1 MPTGTKIAAI
11 VLVVLLGAA
20 GLYYALVAP
29 PAPNNKSAAVKES
42 GAATG
47 GTAVNG
53 LSSQTPGT
61 LAPVVPSVGAPPSS
75 ASSTPAIGTLGANG
89 TAGSPTPV
97 PTPVPTGL
105 PAGTGTAGAREQPG
119 FAPGSL
125 SAGGTGKGDMPASAR
140 PAPAPAPGTTINGI
154 PVSGGTGATTPTVG
168 AVPASGTAPAVTPQ
182 GGPRPTTPTPAGVV
196 PSGGVNGGL
205 GTAIAPTSPAT
216 VATSRGE
223 TTHTVASG
231 ETMSSIAKKYLG
243 NENAWRTIAKANPTV
258 DPTAMKIGTKIR
270 IPSADEA
277 AAKPA
282 ARTNAGGSSGAT
294 SAPASPSAG
303 GDSTHV
309 VASGDTLASISR
321 KYYGNTKHW
330 ERIYSEN
337 KGLIGS
343 DPAALKIGQK
353 LKIPAKSAVVGR

>member
-20 GLYYALVAP
+20 GLYYAVVAP
-29 PAPNNKSAAVKES
+29 PASNSKSATAKES

-61 LAPVVPSVGAPPSS
+61 LAPAVPSVGAQPSPAS
-75 ASSTPAIGTLGANG
+75 ATPAVGALGANG
-89 TAGSPTPV
+89 ISGS

-119 FAPGSL
+119 FTPGSL
-125 SAGGTGKGDMPASAR
+125 TSGGTGKGDLPASAR
-140 PAPAPAPGTTINGI
+140 PAPAPAPGTVINGI
-154 PVSGGTGATTPTVG
+154 PVSGGNPTTPPTVG
-168 AVPASGTAPAVTPQ
+168 AVPASGTAPMVTPL
-182 GGPRPTTPTPAGVV
+182 GGPRPTSPTPVGVV
-196 PSGGVNGGL
+196 PNGGVNTGG
-205 GTAIAPTSPAT
+205 GGIGPAPLTPNL
-216 VATSRGE
+216 ATSRGE

-243 NENAWRTIAKANPTV
+243 SENAWRTIAKANPAV

-270 IPSADEA
+270 IPSGDEA
-277 AAKPA
+277 DSKPA
-282 ARTNAGGSSGAT
+282 VRTTAGGTTGGTAGTGASSTATASSGE
-294 SAPASPSAG
+294 
-303 GDSTHV
+303 STHV
-309 VASGDTLASISR
+309 VSSGDTLASIAR